1 MDKKIEIYVATK
13 GIITVIRL
21 GAGLYEGYLDLK
33 DAVRDF
39 CALSKQQQ
47 LNLIK
52 SKIRK
57 VLDDCSEL
65 WHEYL
70 NVTFVIKKDE
80 STPF

>member
-13 GIITVIRL
+13 GIITAVRL
-21 GAGLYEGYLDLK
+21 GAGLYEGCLDLK
-33 DAVRDF
+33 DAVRGF
-39 CALSKQQQ
+39 CGLSKQQQ

-65 WHEYL
+65 WREYL
-70 NVTFVIKKDE
+70 NATFVIKKDE